1 MATMRIL
8 DPTAKRQA
16 TPQTLVP
23 FAAENHRVGILHNHS
38 PHFDRLA
45 EALPQALKT
54 HMQVETVETHT
65 KARYSSGAPK
75 EMLATLSADYDFAI
89 TGLAA

>member
-8 DPTAKRQA
+8 NPTAQRQA
-16 TPQTLVP
+16 APRTLVP
-23 FAAENHRVGILHNHS
+23 FATENRRIGILHNSS

-45 EALPQALKT
+45 KALPQALKAQ
-54 HMQVETVETHT
+54 MRVETVETHT
-65 KARYSSGAPK
+65 KARYSSGAPQA
-75 EMLATLSADYDFAI
+75 MLAILSANYDFAI

>member
-16 TPQTLVP
+16 TPQRLVP
-23 FAAENHRVGILHNHS
+23 FATENHRIGILHNHS

-45 EALPQALKT
+45 AALPQSLKT
-54 HMQVETVETHT
+54 HLQIETVETHT
-65 KARYSSGAPK
+65 KARYSSGAP
-75 EMLATLSADYDFAI
+75 EAMLATLSTDYDFAI

>member
-8 DPTAKRQA
+8 NPTAKRQA
-16 TPQTLVP
+16 APRTLVS
-23 FAAENHRVGILHNHS
+23 FAAENDRVGILHNHS

-54 HMQVETVETHT
+54 HLQVKIVETHT
-65 KARYSSGAPK
+65 KARYSSGAPAA
-75 EMLATLSADYDFAI
+75 MLATLSTDYDFAI

>member
-16 TPQTLVP
+16 ESRTLVP
-23 FAAENHRVGILHNHS
+23 FAAENHRIGILHNHS
-38 PHFDRLA
+38 PHFNRLA

-54 HMQVETVETHT
+54 QMQAKTVETHT
-65 KARYSSGAPK
+65 KARYSSGAPQA
-75 EMLATLSADYDFAI
+75 MLATLSADYDFAI

>member
-8 DPTAKRQA
+8 NPTAKRQA
-16 TPQTLVP
+16 APRTLVP
-23 FAAENHRVGILHNHS
+23 FAAENRRIGILHNHS

-45 EALPQALKT
+45 QALPLALKT
-54 HMQVETVETHT
+54 QMRVETVETHI
-65 KARYSSGAPK
+65 KARYSSGEPQT
-75 EMLATLSADYDFAI
+75 MLATLSADYDFAI

>member
-8 DPTAKRQA
+8 NPTAKRQQ
-16 TPQTLVP
+16 TPRTLVP
-23 FAAENHRVGILHNHS
+23 FGAENHRVGILHNHS

-45 EALPQALKT
+45 EALPDALKT
-54 HMQVETVETHT
+54 HMQVATVETHT
-65 KARYSSGAPK
+65 KARYSSGAP
-75 EMLATLSADYDFAI
+75 EVMLAALSTDYDFAI

>member
-16 TPQTLVP
+16 TPRTLVP
-23 FAAENHRVGILHNHS
+23 FAAENRRIGILHNHS

-45 EALPQALKT
+45 EALPQVLKT
-54 HMQVETVETHT
+54 YMQVDTVETYT
-65 KARYSSGAPK
+65 KARYSSGAP
-75 EMLATLSADYDFAI
+75 EAMLATLSTDYDVAI